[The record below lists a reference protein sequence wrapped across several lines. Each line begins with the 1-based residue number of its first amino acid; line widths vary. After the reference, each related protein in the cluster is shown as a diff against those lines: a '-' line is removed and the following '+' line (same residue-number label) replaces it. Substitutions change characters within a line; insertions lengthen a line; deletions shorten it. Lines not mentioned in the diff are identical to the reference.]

1 MSYTIKQVD
10 CNNADVLGA
19 KRQILGHVVRLN
31 SAPGEYKY
39 LALLPGMVGSAYTLD
54 GNTIETCARK
64 LWEKHYSKQRK
75 NK

>member
-1 MSYTIKQVD
+1 MNYTIKQVD
-10 CNNADVLGA
+10 CYNADVLGD
-19 KRQILGHVVRLN
+19 KKQILGHVVLLN
-31 SAPGEYKY
+31 SSPGECKY

-54 GNTIETCARK
+54 GNTIEVCAKK